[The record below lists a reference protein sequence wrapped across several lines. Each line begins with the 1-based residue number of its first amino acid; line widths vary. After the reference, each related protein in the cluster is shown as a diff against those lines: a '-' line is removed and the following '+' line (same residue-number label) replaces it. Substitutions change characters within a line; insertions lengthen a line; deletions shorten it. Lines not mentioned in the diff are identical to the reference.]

1 MSLNLLLMAS
11 RLIAESVNPGSFD
24 WSFDF
29 SNANNSGYLALNSMG
44 V

>member
-1 MSLNLLLMAS
+1 MSLNLLLLAS
-11 RLIAESVNPGSFD
+11 RLIAESVDPGVSD

-29 SNANNSGYLALNSMG
+29 SSAENSGYLALNSVG

>member
-1 MSLNLLLMAS
+1 MSLNLLLLAS

-24 WSFDF
+24 WSLDF
-29 SNANNSGYLALNSMG
+29 SDPNNSGYLALNTIG